1 MGIRFIGN
9 VARSNRVF
17 LLYFYSF
24 LLCSLFYPFLVCSLF
39 VFSLFDGKG
48 SLFRE
53 VRGRRE
59 GLFELLEKHFPG
71 QSLPGV
77 SVAGS
82 CSGQEARVAGNF
94 YEDAAGL
101 ALHPG
106 SATAALPCSERP
118 CSNSPRE
125 RESRSPAD
133 NILSSDG

>member
-1 MGIRFIGN
+1 MSFCSIFTHFCFAPFFI
-9 VARSNRVF
+9 
-17 LLYFYSF
+17 
-24 LLCSLFYPFLVCSLF
+24 PFLFAPFLFSPCSMVKDRYF
-39 VFSLFDGKG
+39 ARCEDEE
-48 SLFRE
+48 R
-53 VRGRRE
+53 